1 MDPEYESFLNAKSG
15 REVVQEG
22 RLWKVLGRVAELNEE
37 MKQNKASDHLR
48 NNERV
53 ERLFDI
59 IRSMIIN
66 FKISR
71 KSMERIISMK

>member
-1 MDPEYESFLNAKSG
+1 
-15 REVVQEG
+15 VQED
-22 RLWKVLGRVAELNEE
+22 RLWKVLGRVADLNEE
-37 MKQNKASDHLR
+37 MKQNKASDYFR

-71 KSMERIISMK
+71 KSMKGSLV

>member
-1 MDPEYESFLNAKSG
+1 MDLEYENLLNAKSG
-15 REVVQEG
+15 REVVQED

-37 MKQNKASDHLR
+37 MKQNKASDYLR

>member
-1 MDPEYESFLNAKSG
+1 M
-15 REVVQEG
+15 QED
-22 RLWKVLGRVAELNEE
+22 RLWKVLGRVADLNEE
-37 MKQNKASDHLR
+37 MKQNKASDYFR